1 MHRVTV
7 QEVLT
12 LLPSSMLLLLQKEPW
27 KEQTQKVRGGS
38 HLFSRA
44 GNLLSPAVAAVGW
57 KWELNEDWL
66 TPKAFILSPE
76 HRSYAMSWRLRPAQ
90 VHGTY
95 CLETALTAAA
105 THLWWGCSRDK
116 ACIFVHLSRA
126 HVLLI
131 LGGRDTFY
139 QVRTRR
145 QTNSRF
151 GMVCCVGYE
160 VRSKRGTW
168 AHVQGWLRECS
179 RRSVGLESYC
189 NTVKG
194 PPGLL
199 YPTEPLCVPGVA
211 GLS

>member
-1 MHRVTV
+1 M
-7 QEVLT
+7 
-12 LLPSSMLLLLQKEPW
+12 
-27 KEQTQKVRGGS
+27 
-38 HLFSRA
+38 
-44 GNLLSPAVAAVGW
+44 
-57 KWELNEDWL
+57 
-66 TPKAFILSPE
+66 
-76 HRSYAMSWRLRPAQ
+76 
-90 VHGTY
+90 
-95 CLETALTAAA
+95 
-105 THLWWGCSRDK
+105 
-116 ACIFVHLSRA
+116 
-126 HVLLI
+126 LLI

-199 YPTEPLCVPGVA
+199 CPTEPLCVPGVA
-211 GLS
+211 GLFQRLSRVLLQPDTITPDFRKAHAIGGSLGLVLKRANLAKHMEILSPLLGFIRLHPVFNIADWKILL

>member
-1 MHRVTV
+1 MAWADHEAPLLLGLSASWLPWHRENGSGGPAAALLGKSPMHRVTV

-90 VHGTY
+90 VHGIY

-105 THLWWGCSRDK
+105 AHLW
-116 ACIFVHLSRA
+116 
-126 HVLLI
+126 
-131 LGGRDTFY
+131 
-139 QVRTRR
+139 
-145 QTNSRF
+145 
-151 GMVCCVGYE
+151 
-160 VRSKRGTW
+160 
-168 AHVQGWLRECS
+168 
-179 RRSVGLESYC
+179 
-189 NTVKG
+189 
-194 PPGLL
+194 
-199 YPTEPLCVPGVA
+199 
-211 GLS
+211 